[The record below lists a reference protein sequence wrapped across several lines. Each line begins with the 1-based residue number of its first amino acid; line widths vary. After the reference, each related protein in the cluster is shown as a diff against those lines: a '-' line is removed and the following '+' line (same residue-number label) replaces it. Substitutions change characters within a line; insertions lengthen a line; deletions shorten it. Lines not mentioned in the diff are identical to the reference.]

1 MQWKGKSPLQP
12 SQQLYPFFPKYLSSL
27 EDQLILDRNVGTW
40 HGPRRRAAG
49 LSERG
54 EVLPPLKGSGEEWGK
69 EKEKKAACSRGSQT
83 YKRKMKWVVKKCVHT
98 RACIHTYTRVTAFVS
113 SYKIG
118 QYVSLFSALCQR
130 MVSRKLL
137 RYASEAALE
146 VMTVKGI
153 GIMNEQQGEV

>member
-12 SQQLYPFFPKYLSSL
+12 SQQLYPFFPKYHSSL
-27 EDQLILDRNVGTW
+27 EDQLILDHNVGTW

-49 LSERG
+49 LSER
-54 EVLPPLKGSGEEWGK
+54 EVLPPFKGSGEEWGK
-69 EKEKKAACSRGSQT
+69 EKKKKAASSRGSQT

-98 RACIHTYTRVTAFVS
+98 RAHADTYTRVTAFVS

-118 QYVSLFSALCQR
+118 QYVSLFSALCHR
-130 MVSRKLL
+130 MVLRKLL
-137 RYASEAALE
+137 RYASEVALE
-146 VMTVKGI
+146 VMTAKGI